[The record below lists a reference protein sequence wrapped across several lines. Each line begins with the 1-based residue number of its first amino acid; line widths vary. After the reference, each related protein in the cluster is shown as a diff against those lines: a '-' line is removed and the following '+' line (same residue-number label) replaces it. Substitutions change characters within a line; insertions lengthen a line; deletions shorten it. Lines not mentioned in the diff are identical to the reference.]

1 MQYYFSSKKEG
12 NLGLHVGDNPLHVKA
27 NREHLSEFLSFKKIL
42 FMNQVHGDTVALIDE
57 HTLEVP
63 TCDAMI
69 SCVKGIALG
78 VMVADCVPILLWD
91 EVSQSIGVIH
101 AGRAGSALHISTKT
115 VKAMQE
121 NFGVRA
127 QNLRVYIG
135 PCIRKCCYEVGKEA
149 IQGLENVLHVKEG
162 RYFLDLAKANK
173 EEFLE
178 AGVKEEYIEDVCV
191 CTCCS
196 KSHFSYRQ
204 HKNTGRFAGVI
215 GL

>member
-1 MQYYFSSKKEG
+1 MRYFFSSKKDG
-12 NLGLHVGDNPLHVKA
+12 NVGLHVGDNPLHVKA
-27 NREHLSEFLSFKKIL
+27 NREGLSAFLAFQKIQ
-42 FMNQVHGDTVALIDE
+42 FMNQVHGDRIVLIDE
-57 HTLEVP
+57 NTSEAP
-63 TCDAMI
+63 YCDAMI
-69 SCVKGIALG
+69 SNSRGIALG

-101 AGRAGSALHISTKT
+101 AGRTGSALHISTKT
-115 VKAMQE
+115 VNAMQE
-121 NFGVRA
+121 SFDVRA

-173 EEFLE
+173 EEFLKV
-178 AGVKEEYIEDVCV
+178 GVKEDSIEDVCV